1 MLLSQITIPLWL
13 PCLSQCKEFCVN
25 FWSSVPANN
34 TMICTIKLFLSHL
47 DVFLCPWLFSSMLLK
62 CSQISQLPC
71 GVYHGTRIQCL
82 GIQTLLFFFFFFL
95 LALSKQNQLIFA
107 FLETVYKDH
116 FDLLIYGL
124 CRSTVYLGVPAC
136 HGSPEACAP
145 VFHSFSFSLQK
156 DWLCFITSFPWG
168 KGVIKRRESCI
179 SFEQEVMNSLT
190 YVIFL

>member
-1 MLLSQITIPLWL
+1 MLTDISVTLWCL
-13 PCLSQCKEFCVN
+13 PWYQN
-25 FWSSVPANN
+25 SVFRHTNS
-34 TMICTIKLFLSHL
+34 TF
-47 DVFLCPWLFSSMLLK
+47 
-62 CSQISQLPC
+62 
-71 GVYHGTRIQCL
+71 
-82 GIQTLLFFFFFFL
+82 FFFFFFL

-124 CRSTVYLGVPAC
+124 CCSTVYLGVPAC

-156 DWLCFITSFPWG
+156 DWLCFITPFPWG

-179 SFEQEVMNSLT
+179 SFEQEVMNSLR